1 MVMNGITNA
10 SQLRR
15 NLPVILLY
23 LESCLQRRWKGD
35 PWQLDSTRRT
45 KYSVQ
50 FEMSRS
56 SEVIKVDLLPTFKAN
71 IEGTDAGM
79 YVTTRVA
86 VIIFVIT

>member
-1 MVMNGITNA
+1 M
-10 SQLRR
+10 
-15 NLPVILLY
+15 
-23 LESCLQRRWKGD
+23 
-35 PWQLDSTRRT
+35 
-45 KYSVQ
+45 Q